1 MSNKQIHLTDEQI
14 QSYLDQEQDRK
25 ELEILQKHLD
35 ICSSCQE
42 MVDKQINLVTRLE
55 ELPGITLG
63 NDLTANILDQI
74 KIQKQLRKGVT
85 WIIAVEALAAVAVV
99 SVLIP
104 ALDFSAWTPTFINTR
119 QDFLVSINIF
129 LTQLAS
135 TWIYWWSQLQMD
147 FQGLLDPIRSQANLT
162 IQIPEP
168 WILILA
174 AGCIGVLVNYLL
186 LREKPI
192 KNHNHQT

>member
-1 MSNKQIHLTDEQI
+1 MSKKQIHLTDEQI